1 MNNSDDRKIEIGRE
15 TLHDLNIIRK
25 WTMFLSVI
33 GFIGTAGFLIS
44 GLFTGVFLSVF
55 DTSRGSTGIPGWISF
70 IVIIFMTLVFLFP
83 VIYLFR
89 FSKLT
94 AEAVN
99 SCDSLKLRNAFKNL
113 KSYCVFFGIL
123 VIAAIAVYLFVI
135 ISTFS
140 SLAFVKGLG

>member
-33 GFIGTAGFLIS
+33 GFIGTAGFLIT

-55 DTSRGSTGIPGWISF
+55 DGGRGSTGIPGWISF
-70 IVIIFMTLVFLFP
+70 VVIIFMTLVFLFP

-89 FSKLT
+89 FSKFT
-94 AEAVN
+94 AVAVK
-99 SCDSLKLRNAFKNL
+99 SGDSLKLKNAFRNL
-113 KSYCVFFGIL
+113 KRYCVFSGIL
-123 VIAAIAVYLFVI
+123 LIVAIAVYLFI
-135 ISTFS
+135 IILTIS
-140 SLAFVKGLG
+140 SLSFVKGLG

>member
-25 WTMFLSVI
+25 WTMFLSVL

-99 SCDSLKLRNAFKNL
+99 SGDSLKLRSAFRNL
-113 KSYCVFFGIL
+113 KNYCVFFGIL

>member
-33 GFIGTAGFLIS
+33 GFIGTAGFLIT

-55 DTSRGSTGIPGWISF
+55 DTGRGSSGIPGWISF
-70 IVIIFMTLVFLFP
+70 IVIIFMTLVFLLP

-99 SCDSLKLRNAFKNL
+99 SGDSLKLKDAFRNL
-113 KSYCVFFGIL
+113 RRYCVFFGIL
-123 VIAAIAVYLFVI
+123 VVTAIAVYLFVI
-135 ISTFS
+135 IATIS
-140 SLAFVKGLG
+140 SMAFVKGLG